1 VAENIGIVDRKQED
15 ISRVQEVAKIAHVH
29 DDIVHFEKG
38 YETLVGERGVTLSG
52 GQKQRV
58 AIARMLLKP
67 KPILIFDDSLSAVDT
82 ETDIQIR
89 NALKR
94 EWKQS
99 TVFIITHRITTAKE
113 ADRIFVLDH
122 GRIAESGSHDE
133 LIKKAGLYRS
143 IWDIQSRIDFQV
155 EGGEN
160 DERI

>member
-1 VAENIGIVDRKQED
+1 
-15 ISRVQEVAKIAHVH
+15 
-29 DDIVHFEKG
+29 
-38 YETLVGERGVTLSG
+38 
-52 GQKQRV
+52 
-58 AIARMLLKP
+58 MLLKP

-122 GRIAESGSHDE
+122 GRIAESGSHEE
-133 LIKKAGLYRS
+133 LIKIKGLYRS
-143 IWDIQSRIDFQV
+143 IWEIQSRIDFQV
-155 EGGEN
+155 EGGED